1 MIRNLTR
8 GAAHANRNRLLPVR
22 RNTFRILHI
31 AHQPHHRQ
39 SRASHTRAHPYA
51 THSRHPAHTHRH
63 RPREPTPAR
72 SRGPKTPDHHHHH
85 SRPLPARIAP
95 RARRAAPARTFE
107 ISYSKRNTPSGDAGS
122 TSPAPAGVLRTATRR
137 RGAASTA
144 RHRRA
149 AAGATAAWRGPR
161 TARGAVAVVVILV
174 VVIVVNIASCA
185 RARVASSSSKSM
197 RLRPSVQ
204 TSCAKMRIRA
214 RFARRLRRERASRGE
229 NVRIAFDRRGRRRAL
244 TARRATVARLR
255 VRRWIYHCDGICFS
269 VVIIGR

>member
-204 TSCAKMRIRA
+204 TSMRENAHSCAIRA
-214 RFARRLRRERASRGE
+214 STATRTRVAWRKRSHRVRSARSTSRADRASRDGG
-229 NVRIAFDRRGRRRAL
+229 ASARAPVDISL
-244 TARRATVARLR
+244 
-255 VRRWIYHCDGICFS
+255 
-269 VVIIGR
+269 

>member
-72 SRGPKTPDHHHHH
+72 SRGPKTPDHHH
-85 SRPLPARIAP
+85 SRPLPRASLLAPAAPRPHAPLKYHTPSETPRAATPARRRPRQPACCAPPRDVAAPHRRRGIVAPPPAPPRRGAVRAP
-95 RARRAAPARTFE
+95 RAGPWPW
-107 ISYSKRNTPSGDAGS
+107 SSSSSSSSSS
-122 TSPAPAGVLRTATRR
+122 TSRRVRARVWRRRR
-137 RGAASTA
+137 RGRCGCAQVF
-144 RHRRA
+144 RH
-149 AAGATAAWRGPR
+149 
-161 TARGAVAVVVILV
+161 
-174 VVIVVNIASCA
+174 
-185 RARVASSSSKSM
+185 
-197 RLRPSVQ
+197 Q
-204 TSCAKMRIRA
+204 CAKMRIRA